1 MATLSAVFRTQL
13 CHSAG
18 AGRLVVVHLAR
29 DNTFASLTQVQ
40 DELAGTVLELAP
52 DNLPARYTRVF
63 RYSHINLLY
72 PGIRFPS

>member
-1 MATLSAVFRTQL
+1 MATLIAVFRTQL

-52 DNLPARYTRVF
+52 DNLPAR
-63 RYSHINLLY
+63 
-72 PGIRFPS
+72 